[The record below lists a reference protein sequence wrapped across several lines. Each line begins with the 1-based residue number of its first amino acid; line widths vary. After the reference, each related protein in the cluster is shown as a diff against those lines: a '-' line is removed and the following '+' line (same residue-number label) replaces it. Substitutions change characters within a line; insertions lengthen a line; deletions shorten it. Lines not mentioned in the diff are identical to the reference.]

1 MVYGLRVNR
10 SLCEDLNLKL
20 NHDPLFSAQT
30 NETTT
35 TNLQPEIE
43 IKFFLILMTATMATG
58 YRHVFP
64 PDSKGPKRQVI
75 ATRTLLPRWGPS
87 LESESVSLELEPP
100 WCLPGQKF
108 TTLSWNGVYLKI
120 AHFLCWQNVNQST
133 PTVKTNWINKK
144 QRNERLTS
152 VSSRFTPSK
161 TRFHLHIHTSS
172 PRGLASLPSPVL
184 AAVVPLTRQLPPWI
198 RLHPT
203 SEFPSWNGNPPDIDI
218 PRSGSDFQRVA
229 SSNNDDSFAFWCNIW
244 KVKRTFSEGGLLE
257 EDAFVVM
264 KCCCLELSEAF

>member
-1 MVYGLRVNR
+1 MS
-10 SLCEDLNLKL
+10 SL
-20 NHDPLFSAQT
+20 QT
-30 NETTT
+30 PKDQNGKS
-35 TNLQPEIE
+35 LQPEH
-43 IKFFLILMTATMATG
+43 FF
-58 YRHVFP
+58 HVGVHHWNLSRSHSNSNLLDVFLAKNLP
-64 PDSKGPKRQVI
+64 LYPETVCTSK
-75 ATRTLLPRWGPS
+75 LLTFCVGKTW
-87 LESESVSLELEPP
+87 
-100 WCLPGQKF
+100 
-108 TTLSWNGVYLKI
+108 TN
-120 AHFLCWQNVNQST
+120 HQST
-133 PTVKTNWINKK
+133 PTVKTNWIKKK
-144 QRNERLTS
+144 QMNQRLTS

-161 TRFHLHIHTSS
+161 THFHLHIRTSS

-229 SSNNDDSFAFWCNIW
+229 SSNNDDSFAFWGNNW
-244 KVKRTFSEGGLLE
+244 KVKVKFSEGGLLE